1 MEKKFFENAE
11 IEVIKF
17 LSEDFVTMSGGN
29 GWDIQ
34 STDEDEFDTL

>member
-17 LSEDFVTMSGGN
+17 LSEDFVTMSG
-29 GWDIQ
+29 WDIQ